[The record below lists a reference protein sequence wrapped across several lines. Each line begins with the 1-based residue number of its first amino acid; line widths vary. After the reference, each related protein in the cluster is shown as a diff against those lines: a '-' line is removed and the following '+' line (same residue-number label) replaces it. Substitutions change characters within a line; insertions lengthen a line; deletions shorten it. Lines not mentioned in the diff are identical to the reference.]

1 MIRIFIIERKKMN
14 FKIQN
19 QKFYK
24 HRHMKYF
31 DTVIILI
38 LVIFS
43 FSMESCKKD
52 TSQSS
57 TGGIAASDTNQA
69 GVGAVSAKATWSI
82 IQDNILTPSCA
93 TSGCHASTS
102 DANYVQHN
110 LLLTSATAYDNLINI
125 ISKNAAAKTAG
136 LVRVKPTDY
145 INSLLYQKI
154 DCQATTQY
162 GAMMP
167 LGGTNLTLGQ
177 IEFIKQ
183 WIIKGA
189 PKTGTVVDETV
200 LANNAAC
207 QKVFVPMQAPSPAEG
222 FQLAINTFTVS
233 PNTEREVFLN
243 RNTPNT
249 STVYVNKFI
258 MQGRPNSHHFVLY
271 GFQSTTLLPPVNTLR
286 DLYNADASI
295 NISTFAQM
303 QNHIFL
309 GGGTDVN
316 TTYTFPAGVA
326 LKIPPATALDL
337 NAHYFNKQTT
347 NLTGENYINMYTV
360 SQANVVKEAQ
370 SINFANYNFS
380 IPANSHKTITT
391 DYTFSKAV
399 NVITLTSHFH
409 KLGEKFQIKILG
421 GTRNGEIVYENTDWE
436 HPLVI
441 NLATPILLK
450 AGEGLT
456 SVVTYNNTTNKMVSF
471 GLTSE
476 DEMNI
481 IFGYYY

>member
-1 MIRIFIIERKKMN
+1 
-14 FKIQN
+14 
-19 QKFYK
+19 
-24 HRHMKYF
+24 MKYF
-31 DTVIILI
+31 EAVIILTAM
-38 LVIFS
+38 VIVS

-52 TSQSS
+52 TNQAG
-57 TGGIAASDTNQA
+57 TGAISAKDTNQA
-69 GVGAVSAKATWSI
+69 GTGAISAKDTWTI

-93 TSGCHASTS
+93 TSGCHASTN

-110 LLLTSATAYDNLINI
+110 LLLTSTNAYDNLINI

-136 LVRVKPTDY
+136 LVRVKPGDY
-145 INSLLYQKI
+145 ISSLLYQKI

-162 GAMMP
+162 GASMP
-167 LGGTNLTLGQ
+167 LGGANLTLGQ
-177 IEFIKQ
+177 IEFIRQ

-189 PKTGTVVDETV
+189 PKTGTVVDEAILINKEV
-200 LANNAAC
+200 C
-207 QKVFVPMQAPSPAEG
+207 QKVFVPMQAPAASEG
-222 FQLAINTFTVS
+222 FQLGINAFTVS
-233 PNTEREVFLN
+233 PNTEREVFVN
-243 RNTPNT
+243 RTTPNT
-249 STVYVNKFI
+249 STVYVNKII

-286 DLYNADASI
+286 DLYNADASV
-295 NISTFAQM
+295 NITTFLQM

-326 LKIPPATALDL
+326 LKVPPARALDL

-380 IPANSHKTITT
+380 IPANSRKTITT
-391 DYTFSKAV
+391 DYTFNKAV
-399 NVITLTSHFH
+399 TVITLTSHFH

-421 GTRNGEIVYENTDWE
+421 GTRNGEVVYENTDWE
-436 HPLVI
+436 HPIVI

-456 SVVTYNNTTNKMVSF
+456 SVVTYNNTTNKIINF

>member
-1 MIRIFIIERKKMN
+1 
-14 FKIQN
+14 
-19 QKFYK
+19 
-24 HRHMKYF
+24 MKYF
-31 DTVIILI
+31 TTAIILTAMI
-38 LVIFS
+38 IVS
-43 FSMESCKKD
+43 FSMESCNKN
-52 TSQSS
+52 
-57 TGGIAASDTNQA
+57 TNQA
-69 GVGAVSAKATWSI
+69 VAGGTSAKDSWTI

-110 LLLTSATAYDNLINI
+110 LLLTSATAYENLINI

-136 LVRVKPTDY
+136 LVRVKPGDY
-145 INSLLYQKI
+145 INSLLFQKI

-162 GAMMP
+162 GALMP
-167 LGGTNLTLGQ
+167 LGGTNLTMGQ

-189 PKTGTVVDETV
+189 PKKGSVVDETV
-200 LANNAAC
+200 LANNTVC
-207 QKVFVPMQAPSPAEG
+207 SKVFVPMQAPAASEG
-222 FQLAINTFTVS
+222 FQLAINAFTVS
-233 PNTEREVFLN
+233 PNTEREVFVN

-271 GFQSTTLLPPVNTLR
+271 GFQSATSLPPVNTLR
-286 DLYNADASI
+286 DLYNADGSI
-295 NISTFAQM
+295 NITTFAQM

-326 LKIPPATALDL
+326 LKVPPASALDL
-337 NAHYFNKQTT
+337 NAHYFNKQAT
-347 NLTGENYINMYTV
+347 NLTGENYINVYTV
-360 SQANVVKEAQ
+360 PQANVVNEAQ

-380 IPANSHKTITT
+380 IPANSRKTIST
-391 DYTFSKAV
+391 DFTFAKAV
-399 NVITLTSHFH
+399 TVITLTSHFH

-421 GTRNGEIVYENTDWE
+421 GPRNGEIVYENTDWE

-441 NLATPILLK
+441 NLTTPIQLK

-456 SVVTYNNTTNKMVSF
+456 SVVTYNNTTNKTVNF

>member
-1 MIRIFIIERKKMN
+1 
-14 FKIQN
+14 
-19 QKFYK
+19 
-24 HRHMKYF
+24 MKYSNIA
-31 DTVIILI
+31 IIATAMI
-38 LVIFS
+38 IVS
-43 FSMESCKKD
+43 FSMESCTKNTNETIAVSNPVKD
-52 TSQSS
+52 TW
-57 TGGIAASDTNQA
+57 T
-69 GVGAVSAKATWSI
+69 I
-82 IQDNILTPSCA
+82 IQDKILTPTCA
-93 TSGCHASTS
+93 TSGCHASTI
-102 DANYVQHN
+102 DPNYVQHN

-136 LVRVKPTDY
+136 LVRVKPGDY
-145 INSLLYQKI
+145 ISSFLYQKI
-154 DCQATTQY
+154 DCQTTSKY
-162 GAMMP
+162 GALMP

-189 PKTGTVVDETV
+189 PKTGSVVDETI
-200 LANNAAC
+200 LSNNAGC
-207 QKVFVPMQAPSPAEG
+207 SQVFAPMQAPAAADG
-222 FQLAINTFTVS
+222 FQLAINAFTVS
-233 PNTEREVFLN
+233 PNTEREVFVN
-243 RNTPNT
+243 RTTPNT
-249 STVYVNKFI
+249 STVYVNKI
-258 MQGRPNSHHFVLY
+258 TMQGRPNSHHFVLY

-286 DLYNADASI
+286 DLYNSDASI
-295 NISTFAQM
+295 NITTFAQM

-326 LKIPPATALDL
+326 LKVPPATALDL
-337 NAHYFNKQTT
+337 NAHYFNKQNI

-380 IPANSHKTITT
+380 IPANSRKTVTT
-391 DYTFSKAV
+391 NYTFNKAV
-399 NVITLTSHFH
+399 TVITLTSHFH

-421 GTRNGEIVYENTDWE
+421 GTRNGEVVYENTDWE
-436 HPLVI
+436 HPIVI

-456 SVVTYNNTTNKMVSF
+456 SVVTYNNTTNKLVNF

>member
-1 MIRIFIIERKKMN
+1 
-14 FKIQN
+14 
-19 QKFYK
+19 
-24 HRHMKYF
+24 MKYF
-31 DTVIILI
+31 GTIIFLTSMT
-38 LVIFS
+38 IFS
-43 FSMESCKKD
+43 FSIESCTKNTNEAAAVTASAKD
-52 TSQSS
+52 TW
-57 TGGIAASDTNQA
+57 T
-69 GVGAVSAKATWSI
+69 I
-82 IQDNILTPSCA
+82 IQDNILTPTCA
-93 TSGCHASTS
+93 TSGCHSSTS

-110 LLLTSATAYDNLINI
+110 LLLTSATAYDNLINTT
-125 ISKNAAAKTAG
+125 SKNAAAKTAG
-136 LVRVKPTDY
+136 LVRVKPGDH
-145 INSLLYQKI
+145 ISSLLYQKI
-154 DCQATTQY
+154 DCQTTAQY
-162 GAMMP
+162 GSLMP
-167 LGGTNLTLGQ
+167 LGKANLTLGQ

-183 WIIKGA
+183 WIHKGA
-189 PKTGTVVDETV
+189 PKKGSVVDETI
-200 LANNAAC
+200 LANNAVC
-207 QKVFVPMQAPSPAEG
+207 SQTFVPMQAPAAAEG

-233 PNTEREVFLN
+233 PNTEREVFVN
-243 RNTPNT
+243 RKTPNT
-249 STVYVNKFI
+249 STVYVNKFT

-271 GFQSTTLLPPVNTLR
+271 GFQSTTSLPPVNTMR

-295 NISTFAQM
+295 NIITFAQM

-326 LKIPPATALDL
+326 LKVLPATALDL

-380 IPANSHKTITT
+380 IPASSRKTIST
-391 DYTFSKAV
+391 DYTFTKPV
-399 NVITLTSHFH
+399 TVITLTSHFH

-436 HPLVI
+436 HPIVI
-441 NLATPILLK
+441 NLATPIQLK

-456 SVVTYNNTTNKMVSF
+456 SVVTYNNTTNKIVNF